1 MGVIR
6 KRLLFL
12 PLLLSLLLVPTSA
25 SADFAAGLAAYNR
38 RDFKTAL
45 KEFRRLALKG
55 LAKAQYNLGV
65 MYFRGQ
71 GVPQDYAKAVE
82 WYRKAADQGH
92 ADSQYNLGLMYYK
105 GQGVPQDYV
114 QAHMWFNLAASRVTG
129 EKHKDYSNARD
140 RVAKRMSS
148 RQVSEAQ
155 RLAREWK
162 PKKE

>member
-1 MGVIR
+1 MNDEGLEREILIDVAMGYEFADTVI
-6 KRLLFL
+6 
-12 PLLLSLLLVPTSA
+12 T
-25 SADFAAGLAAYNR
+25 G
-38 RDFKTAL
+38 
-45 KEFRRLALKG
+45 
-55 LAKAQYNLGV
+55 
-65 MYFRGQ
+65 GQ
-71 GVPQDYAKAVE
+71 VVNVHTGTI
-82 WYRKAADQGH
+82 H
-92 ADSQYNLGLMYYK
+92 ADGIAVK